1 VGGGE
6 SGYIAADPRNPNI
19 FYAGSYGGLLTRYDR
34 STGQMRAI
42 NVWPENPMGHSS
54 KDIRERFQWT
64 YPIVF
69 APTDPRVLYVGSQHV
84 WRTTNEG
91 QSWER
96 ISGDLTRADPKTMGP
111 SGGPITLD
119 QTGVETYAVVFTI
132 APSPKDPNTIWAGSD
147 DGIVSVTRD
156 AGRTDWQRV
165 TPPDLPPFARI
176 SLVEASPHKAGTAY
190 VAANRYQQD
199 DWAPYIY
206 RTDDYGRTWT
216 TIVNG
221 IGPRDFARAIREDP
235 VRPGLLFAGTEHGIY
250 VSFDDGADWQSL
262 RLDMPVTP
270 VHDIAIR
277 DNDVIIATHGR
288 SFYVLD
294 NIGVLRQLTPEVA
307 QSQDYLFQPSDAMRS
322 VSRGVTIDYYLKQAA
337 GKVTIDIL
345 DAQGNV
351 VRSFTGTPADEKKK
365 PEGEQPSE
373 EEEFRGPRTPPVGV
387 KAGMNRFV
395 WDMRYPDATGFPKI
409 ILWAGNL
416 RGPVAV
422 PGRYQ
427 VRLDVSFPPT
437 PICRSSSSWRCRFGT
452 GSARRTRPSSRS
464 VR

>member
-1 VGGGE
+1 
-6 SGYIAADPRNPNI
+6 
-19 FYAGSYGGLLTRYDR
+19 
-34 STGQMRAI
+34 
-42 NVWPENPMGHSS
+42 
-54 KDIRERFQWT
+54 
-64 YPIVF
+64 
-69 APTDPRVLYVGSQHV
+69 
-84 WRTTNEG
+84 
-91 QSWER
+91 
-96 ISGDLTRADPKTMGP
+96 
-111 SGGPITLD
+111 
-119 QTGVETYAVVFTI
+119 
-132 APSPKDPNTIWAGSD
+132 
-147 DGIVSVTRD
+147 
-156 AGRTDWQRV
+156 
-165 TPPDLPPFARI
+165 
-176 SLVEASPHKAGTAY
+176 
-190 VAANRYQQD
+190 
-199 DWAPYIY
+199 
-206 RTDDYGRTWT
+206 
-216 TIVNG
+216 
-221 IGPRDFARAIREDP
+221 

-437 PICRSSSSWRCRFGT
+437 PSTPFGQGQMSDRRTQSFAIMKNPNLTNVTDADLQEQFKLAMQIRDRLSQANETVVKIRALKDQINDRWAKVTEKAVGKLPAGPGVGARSKVLKGTDAKLVDAATSLITELSDIEGEIYQYRNQSSQDPLNYPIKLNNKLAALAGVV
-452 GSARRTRPSSRS
+452 GSADARPTAQSYDVFKDLSARLDAQ
-464 VR
+464 VARLDAVLKTDVPAFNKLLAGKKLEPVKVP